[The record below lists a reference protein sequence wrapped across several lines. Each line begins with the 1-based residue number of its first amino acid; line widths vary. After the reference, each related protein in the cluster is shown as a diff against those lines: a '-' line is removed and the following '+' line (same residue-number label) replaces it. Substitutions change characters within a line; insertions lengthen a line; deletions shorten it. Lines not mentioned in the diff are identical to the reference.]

1 MIYSKRIFNLSIVLI
16 MTFLLSSC
24 SIKPSVYSNNS
35 PKLDIR
41 QYFKGNLEAYG
52 ILENRF
58 GEVIKTFTVKI
69 IGSWEGNDGR
79 LEEHFIFSDGKT
91 DQRVWQIK
99 VHDDNNFSA
108 TAHDVVGKA
117 KGQQF
122 GNAIRMDYVLTIPV
136 DNKKYDI
143 KIKDWMYLVD
153 QDSLVN
159 VSTMTKFGLRVGR
172 LSIGFKKIGI

>member
-1 MIYSKRIFNLSIVLI
+1 MFYPKKIFNLSLV
-16 MTFLLSSC
+16 FLMALFLNSC
-24 SIKPSVYSNNS
+24 SIKPSIYANNS
-35 PKLDIR
+35 PRLDIR
-41 QYFKGNLEAYG
+41 EYFKGNLEAYG
-52 ILENRF
+52 ILENRS
-58 GEVIKTFTVKI
+58 GEVIKTFTIKI

-108 TAHDVVGKA
+108 TAHDVVGEA
-117 KGQQF
+117 KGEQY
-122 GNAIRMDYVLTIPV
+122 GNALRMDYVLTIPV
-136 DNKKYDI
+136 DDKKYDI

-153 QDSLVN
+153 DDSLVN
-159 VSTMTKFGLRVGR
+159 VSTMTKFGFRVGR